1 MAEPFRSV
9 GPERLESR
17 VVPPAK
23 RMTAAEKKKAERK
36 PSEDYRVI
44 CRFGQCLFQASA
56 DSEED
61 ALEVA
66 AKHTEA
72 KGHPRVD
79 VKPPPPRV
87 EAEPETV

>member
-1 MAEPFRSV
+1 M
-9 GPERLESR
+9 GR
-17 VVPPAK
+17 VVDGHAARLVWLSRTARGVRP
-23 RMTAAEKKKAERK
+23 RMK
-36 PSEDYRVI
+36 SHYRVI

-79 VKPPPPRV
+79 VKPPPPRL
-87 EAEPETV
+87 EPEPA